1 MLQEAGPLSLI
12 LFDVDG
18 TLIDSQ
24 GHIIAAMRAAFA
36 AAQEPAPSDAAVRS
50 IIGLSLPEAMA
61 RLAPGADNARLVR
74 GYREAFASA
83 RASEDPAQNA
93 PLFPGAEDVIRRLA
107 SRDDVILGIATGKSR
122 RGLSR
127 VLEGHGLRKLFVT
140 TQVADD
146 HPSKPHPSM
155 VLRAAAETGVDL
167 ARTWL
172 VGDTTFD
179 MEMARA
185 AGAGA
190 IGVGWGYHP
199 QEALHR
205 AGAQKVIEEFAS
217 LESVLSELEHPV

>member
-1 MLQEAGPLSLI
+1 MPQDAAPLSLI

-74 GYREAFASA
+74 GYRDAFASG
-83 RASEDPAQNA
+83 RDSRSSEQSA
-93 PLFPGAEDVIRRLA
+93 PLFPGAGDVIRRLA
-107 SRDDVILGIATGKSR
+107 LRDDLILGIATGKSR

-127 VLEGHGLRKLFVT
+127 VLECHGFQNLFVT
-140 TQVADD
+140 KQVADD

-172 VGDTTFD
+172 VGDTAFD

-190 IGVGWGYHP
+190 IGVSWGYHP

-205 AGAQKVIEEFAS
+205 AGAQKVIEEFAA
-217 LESVLSELEHPV
+217 LESVLSEWENPV